1 MTSPAASSAGWDA
14 GTLPL
19 LLDLPAGEGRYSD
32 ASRSDDEARS
42 SDVDRSA
49 DSARKVDEARYSDA
63 SRSADSARSAS
74 TEAAIAAANYD
85 AGSIETLEGLEA
97 VRKRPAMYIGGN
109 GSEGLMHLVW
119 EIVDNAVDEAAA
131 GFATKVDVNLRRDGS
146 VEVADNGRGIPVD
159 RHPDR
164 DVSALEVVFTELHA
178 GGKFGEGA
186 YKASGGLH
194 GVGASVV
201 NALSTR
207 LDAEVRRDGYFHE
220 LSFKDQ
226 QPGHFVGSGFKP
238 GHDVRPDKRRT
249 KTTGTRVRFWPD
261 AALFAPDARIDAEE
275 VRSRARQLCY
285 LVPGLR
291 MTVVDNRA
299 GESSE
304 PFEFVSRG
312 GVSDM
317 VKELSQQSQTSPVSG
332 VIAINGIDRFVE
344 KVPVN
349 GRITEVERECTVDIA
364 LRWMSGYDSSV
375 ESFVNTIPTR
385 LGGTHLAGFD
395 KALTRAVNSVL
406 LKDNRKLARLARD
419 SGGARNGKSAK
430 VGATKDDVQEGLV
443 AAVKVTFSEP
453 QFRGQTKQE
462 LGTPAVEGIVARITY
477 EQLKEWFEPGGGPRS
492 QVKSISEKLADAVV
506 NRVASKQMLDTKRK
520 AASLGGAGMPDKLAD
535 CRVHGPEA
543 ELILVE
549 GDSAAG
555 PAKRGRDSEFM
566 AILPL
571 RGKIVNAAKASP
583 KQVFDNAEAQAIF
596 TAMGAGAGDAFDIEA
611 ARYGRIVILCDADV
625 DGSHIRCLLLT
636 LVHGYMRELL
646 LQGRVFSA
654 QPPLYTARVGDRTH
668 RAYSDEERDRITA
681 ELCRGRRRRENI
693 RWQRFKGLGEM
704 NTDELRYC
712 ALDPATRTLRRITM
726 ADAEQADAAAA
737 MFDVLM
743 GSDVALRRDY
753 LVEHSSLVDESTLD
767 I

>member
-1 MTSPAASSAGWDA
+1 MAASTQSTGRSGAVEV
-14 GTLPL
+14 PL
-19 LLDLPAGEGRYSD
+19 LPGIEMESAAESGTAGLADNGSNG
-32 ASRSDDEARS
+32 AST
-42 SDVDRSA
+42 RSA
-49 DSARKVDEARYSDA
+49 D
-63 SRSADSARSAS
+63 
-74 TEAAIAAANYD
+74 TYD
-85 AGSIETLEGLEA
+85 ADSIETLEGLEA

-131 GFATKVDVNLRRDGS
+131 GFGKKVDVTLRRDGS
-146 VEVADNGRGIPVD
+146 IEVSDKGRGIPVD
-159 RHPDR
+159 KHPDR

-201 NALSTR
+201 NALSIR
-207 LDAEVRRDGYFHE
+207 LDVEVRRDGYVHE

-226 QPGHFVGSGFKP
+226 EPGHFVGNKFVPSS
-238 GHDVRPDKRRT
+238 DVRPSTRRT
-249 KTTGTRVRFWPD
+249 KATGTKVRFWPD
-261 AALFAPDARIDAEE
+261 RALFHPDARIDANE
-275 VRSRARQLCY
+275 VRSRVKQMCY

-291 MTVVDNRA
+291 MTVADNRS
-299 GESSE
+299 GESAE

-312 GVSDM
+312 GLADL
-317 VKELSQQSQTSPVSG
+317 VKERSERSGGDPVSG
-332 VIAINGIDRFVE
+332 VITINGIERFRE
-344 KVPVN
+344 KVPVD
-349 GRITEVERECTVDIA
+349 GKITEVERECTVDIA
-364 LRWMSGYDSSV
+364 LRWMSGYDSDV
-375 ESFVNTIPTR
+375 ESFVNTIPTSS
-385 LGGTHLAGFD
+385 GGTHLAGFD
-395 KALTRAVNSVL
+395 KALTRVVNGVL

-419 SGGARNGKSAK
+419 SSGAGTRNGKGSATK
-430 VGATKDDVQEGLV
+430 TNATKDDVREGLI
-443 AAVKVTFSEP
+443 AAVKVRFSEP

-492 QVKSISEKLADAVV
+492 QVKAIGDKVAAAVV

-520 AASLGGAGMPDKLAD
+520 AASLGSTGMPDKLAD

-583 KQVFDNAEAQAIF
+583 KQVLDNAEAQAIF

-636 LVHGYMRELL
+636 LIHGYMREMLV
-646 LQGRVFSA
+646 QGRVFSA
-654 QPPLYTARVGDRTH
+654 QPPLYTARVGDRTY
-668 RAYSDEERDRITA
+668 RAYSDEERDRITG
-681 ELCRGRRRRENI
+681 ELCRGKRKPENVK
-693 RWQRFKGLGEM
+693 WQRFKGLGEM
-704 NTDELRYC
+704 NTDELRHC
-712 ALDPATRTLRRITM
+712 ALDPDTRTLRRLTM
-726 ADAEQADAAAA
+726 ADAQQADAAAE

-743 GSDVALRRDY
+743 GSDVAVRRDY
-753 LVEHSSLVDESTLD
+753 LVENSSLVDEATLD

>member
-1 MTSPAASSAGWDA
+1 MASSNQPASKSGPVEVPLLPGIEMEPAAESDVAGRA
-14 GTLPL
+14 GN
-19 LLDLPAGEGRYSD
+19 GSNG
-32 ASRSDDEARS
+32 ASRQ
-42 SDVDRSA
+42 
-49 DSARKVDEARYSDA
+49 
-63 SRSADSARSAS
+63 S
-74 TEAAIAAANYD
+74 TDTYD
-85 AGSIETLEGLEA
+85 ADSIETLEGLEA

-131 GFATKVDVNLRRDGS
+131 GFGNKVTVTLRRDGS
-146 VEVADNGRGIPVD
+146 IEVTDQGRGIPVD
-159 RHPDR
+159 KHPDR
-164 DVSALEVVFTELHA
+164 EVSALEVVFTELHA

-207 LDAEVRRDGYFHE
+207 LDVEVRRDGYVHE

-226 QPGHFVGSGFKP
+226 EPGHFVGSKFVSSSN
-238 GHDVRPDKRRT
+238 VRPSSRRT
-249 KTTGTRVRFWPD
+249 KATGTKVKFWPD
-261 AALFAPDARIDAEE
+261 TALFHPDARIDADE
-275 VRSRARQLCY
+275 VRSRVKQMCY

-291 MTVVDNRA
+291 VTVADNRA
-299 GESSE
+299 GESAE
-304 PFEFVSRG
+304 PFDFVSRG
-312 GVSDM
+312 GLADL
-317 VKELSQQSQTSPVSG
+317 VKERSELSGDGAVSG
-332 VIAINGIDRFVE
+332 VITINGIERFTE

-349 GRITEVERECTVDIA
+349 GQITEVERECTVDIA
-364 LRWMSGYDSSV
+364 LRWVSGFDSDV
-375 ESFVNTIPTR
+375 QSFVNTIPTSS
-385 LGGTHLAGFD
+385 GGTHLAGFD
-395 KALTRAVNSVL
+395 KALTRVVNGVL
-406 LKDNRKLARLARD
+406 LKDTRKLARLARD
-419 SGGARNGKSAK
+419 AGGPGAKNGRSSAAK
-430 VGATKDDVQEGLV
+430 TSATKDDVREGLV

-462 LGTPAVEGIVARITY
+462 LGTPAAEGIVARITY

-492 QVKSISEKLADAVV
+492 QVKAIGDKLAAAVV

-520 AASLGGAGMPDKLAD
+520 AASLGSTGMPDKLAD
-535 CRVHGPEA
+535 CRIHGPEA

-571 RGKIVNAAKASP
+571 RGKIVNAAKASA
-583 KQVFDNAEAQAIF
+583 KQVLDNTEAQAIF

-625 DGSHIRCLLLT
+625 DGSPIRCLLLT
-636 LVHGYMRELL
+636 LIHGYMREMLV
-646 LQGRVFSA
+646 QGRVFSA
-654 QPPLYTARVGDRTH
+654 QPPLYTAKVGDRTY
-668 RAYSDEERDRITA
+668 RAFSDDERDRITG
-681 ELCRGRRRRENI
+681 ELCRGNRRRESVQ
-693 RWQRFKGLGEM
+693 WQRFKGLGEM
-704 NTDELRYC
+704 NTDELRHC
-712 ALDPATRTLRRITM
+712 ALDPATRTLRRLTM
-726 ADAEQADAAAA
+726 ADAQQADAAAE

-753 LVEHSSLVDESTLD
+753 LVENSSVVDEETLD

>member
-1 MTSPAASSAGWDA
+1 MESAAESGSAG
-14 GTLPL
+14 
-19 LLDLPAGEGRYSD
+19 R
-32 ASRSDDEARS
+32 ASNGSNGAS
-42 SDVDRSA
+42 TRSA
-49 DSARKVDEARYSDA
+49 D
-63 SRSADSARSAS
+63 
-74 TEAAIAAANYD
+74 TYD
-85 AGSIETLEGLEA
+85 ADSIETLEGLEA

-131 GFATKVDVNLRRDGS
+131 GFGKKVDVTLRRDGS
-146 VEVADNGRGIPVD
+146 IEVSDRGRGIPVD
-159 RHPDR
+159 KHPDR

-207 LDAEVRRDGYFHE
+207 LDVEVRRDGYVHE

-226 QPGHFVGSGFKP
+226 EPGHFAGNKGNKFVPGSN
-238 GHDVRPDKRRT
+238 VRPSTRRT
-249 KTTGTRVRFWPD
+249 KATGTKVRFWPD
-261 AALFAPDARIDAEE
+261 MALFHPDARIDADE
-275 VRSRARQLCY
+275 VRSRVKQMCY

-291 MTVVDNRA
+291 MTVADNRP
-299 GESSE
+299 GESAE

-312 GVSDM
+312 GLADLI
-317 VKELSQQSQTSPVSG
+317 KERSERSGGDAVSG
-332 VIAINGIDRFVE
+332 VITINGIERFTE
-344 KVPVN
+344 KVPVD
-349 GRITEVERECTVDIA
+349 GKITEVERECTVDIA
-364 LRWMSGYDSSV
+364 LRWMSGYDSDV
-375 ESFVNTIPTR
+375 ESFVNTIPTSS
-385 LGGTHLAGFD
+385 GGTHLAGFD
-395 KALTRAVNSVL
+395 KALTRVVNGVL

-419 SGGARNGKSAK
+419 SSGAGAKNGKSSAAK
-430 VGATKDDVQEGLV
+430 TNATKDDVREGLI
-443 AAVKVTFSEP
+443 AAVKVKFSEP

-492 QVKSISEKLADAVV
+492 QVKAIGDKVAAAVV

-520 AASLGGAGMPDKLAD
+520 AASLGSTGMPDKLAD
-535 CRVHGPEA
+535 CRIHGDKA

-583 KQVFDNAEAQAIF
+583 KQVLDNAEAQAIF

-636 LVHGYMRELL
+636 LIHGYMREMLV
-646 LQGRVFSA
+646 QGRVFSA
-654 QPPLYTARVGDRTH
+654 QPPLYTARVGDRTY
-668 RAYSDEERDRITA
+668 RAYSDEERDRITG
-681 ELCRGRRRRENI
+681 ELCRGKRRPENVK
-693 RWQRFKGLGEM
+693 WQRFKGLGEM
-704 NTDELRYC
+704 NTDELRHC
-712 ALDPATRTLRRITM
+712 ALDPATRTLRRLTM
-726 ADAEQADAAAA
+726 ADAQQADAAAE

-743 GSDVALRRDY
+743 GSDVAVRRDY
-753 LVEHSSLVDESTLD
+753 LVENSSLVDEATLD